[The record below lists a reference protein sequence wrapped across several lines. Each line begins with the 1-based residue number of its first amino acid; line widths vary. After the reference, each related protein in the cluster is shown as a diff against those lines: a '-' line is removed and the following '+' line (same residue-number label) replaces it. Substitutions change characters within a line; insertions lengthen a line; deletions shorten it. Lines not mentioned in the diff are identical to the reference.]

1 MKTMLVI
8 LGWVMYGAIASA
20 EITYQNRDSIAL
32 YFQQVKEATAK
43 HETLWNKNIYGPI
56 LLVHPETR
64 EAFANQPDQE
74 GYLTPD
80 GPIYIGTLPREIPV
94 SNTDIQW
101 AGTHWAMLVLPL
113 PPGKHDRVDLMT
125 HELFH
130 TAQPSLGFSMRREDN
145 QHLDLKEGRI
155 YLRLEMRALEAALR
169 APRFK
174 RAEEHLRNALL
185 FRKFRH
191 QLFRG
196 ADLTENSLELLEGLA
211 TYTGQMMSGRDK
223 WEWRDYLIQ
232 RAESFHDTPTFV
244 RSFAY
249 ETIPIYGFF
258 LYQIDNRWNL
268 ITDQET
274 MLGELFAEA
283 FGMNRRILLQ
293 SYVSQVAEEYG
304 GDRIVAQETKRA
316 IQNEAELDHY
326 RELFF
331 DLPHLEIRLEDMNMS
346 FDPRTLIPLDEDE
359 GTIYP
364 SVEISDNWG
373 VLTVTH
379 GGALLRSDWRWVI
392 VTEPLEFTGNV
403 VKGEGWVL
411 HLNPGYY
418 MEEMASGIYLLS
430 RRRD

>member
-1 MKTMLVI
+1 MKPFGT
-8 LGWVMYGAIASA
+8 
-20 EITYQNRDSIAL
+20 
-32 YFQQVKEATAK
+32 
-43 HETLWNKNIYGPI
+43 NIYGPI
-56 LLVHPETR
+56 WSIR
-64 EAFANQPDQE
+64 NKAFANQPDQE
-74 GYLTPD
+74 GHLTPD
-80 GPIYIGTLPREIPV
+80 GPIYFGTLPREIPV

-130 TAQPSLGFSMRREDN
+130 SAQPSLGFTMRREDN

-185 FRKFRH
+185 FRKVRH

-249 ETIPIYGFF
+249 ETIPIYGFS
-258 LYQIDNRWNL
+258 LPNR
-268 ITDQET
+268 
-274 MLGELFAEA
+274 
-283 FGMNRRILLQ
+283 
-293 SYVSQVAEEYG
+293 
-304 GDRIVAQETKRA
+304 
-316 IQNEAELDHY
+316 
-326 RELFF
+326 
-331 DLPHLEIRLEDMNMS
+331 
-346 FDPRTLIPLDEDE
+346 
-359 GTIYP
+359 
-364 SVEISDNWG
+364 
-373 VLTVTH
+373 
-379 GGALLRSDWRWVI
+379 
-392 VTEPLEFTGNV
+392 
-403 VKGEGWVL
+403 
-411 HLNPGYY
+411 
-418 MEEMASGIYLLS
+418 
-430 RRRD
+430 